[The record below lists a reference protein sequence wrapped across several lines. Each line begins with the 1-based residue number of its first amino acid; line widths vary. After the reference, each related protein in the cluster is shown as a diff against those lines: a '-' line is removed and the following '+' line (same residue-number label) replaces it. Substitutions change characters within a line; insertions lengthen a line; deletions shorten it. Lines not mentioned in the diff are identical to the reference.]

1 MTEWQREIS
10 ETLSFTIA
18 SKMSSGTVTTSVKEF
33 YNKNFKTLKKEI
45 KDSIRTGQDPPPHAH
60 GFIGLIWPSFQD
72 KSTNPIKFSTEF
84 FTSASLEIVKT

>member
-18 SKMSSGTVTTSVKEF
+18 SKMSSSTVTTSVKEF
-33 YNKNFKTLKKEI
+33 YNKNFNTLKKEI
-45 KDSIRTGQDPPPHAH
+45 KDGIRTGQAPPHAH
-60 GFIGLIWPSFQD
+60 DFIGLIWPSFQD

>member
-45 KDSIRTGQDPPPHAH
+45 KDSIRTGQDPPPPCSWLYWVNMAI
-60 GFIGLIWPSFQD
+60 FPRQIY
-72 KSTNPIKFSTEF
+72 KSH
-84 FTSASLEIVKT
+84 